1 MNKMR
6 HTIYLLLMMTMMIVT
21 SCAPSL
27 PDGVLSPDE
36 MEDVLL
42 DMHVAQGIYDTHE
55 FRSTDSDIIALRANV
70 LKKHD
75 ITQEEWDY
83 SMEYYCQHADEL
95 HNIYVNLVDRVER
108 SVISLGGKSE
118 GMQGEEADT
127 ANVWN
132 TARNI
137 ILMQQAPYNVLSYD
151 ITPDS
156 TFQDGDNISLQCDVK
171 FIFQDGYKA
180 LAIVIAVSFDNDSV
194 ATSVT
199 HLNHDGHGIVMIN
212 NEKDRLHIKN
222 IKGFLMLEKNLEA
235 VSTKQTSTT
244 LRLISIR
251 DIKLLHLHTT
261 PPPPPAEPVDS
272 TKTDSVQ
279 APPEQ
284 PQPTPPQPPGV
295 IK

>member
-6 HTIYLLLMMTMMIVT
+6 YTKYLLIMLTMLIVT

-42 DMHVAQGIYDTHE
+42 DMHVAQGLYDTHE

-75 ITQEEWDY
+75 ITQEEWEH
-83 SMEYYCQHADEL
+83 SITYYCQHADEL

-132 TARNI
+132 SSNNV
-137 ILMQQAPYNVLSYD
+137 ILMQQPPYNILSYD

-180 LAIVIAVSFDNDSV
+180 LALIMAVSFDNDSV
-194 ATSVT
+194 ATSIS
-199 HLNHDGHGIVMIN
+199 HLNRDGHGIVTIN

-222 IKGFLMLEKNLEA
+222 IKGFIMLERNLES
-235 VSTKQTSTT
+235 VSTKQASTT
-244 LRLISIR
+244 LRLISLR
-251 DIKLLHLHTT
+251 NIKLLHLHTT
-261 PPPPPAEPVDS
+261 PPPPPEVPTDS
-272 TKTDSVQ
+272 VKTDSVQ

-284 PQPTPPQPPGV
+284 AQPAPPQQPGI